1 MPGNSGKK
9 RQHTHGVRRCLLE
22 RQCVVCLSGQWDDL
36 LIVSSTAF
44 RVTLLLRDEE
54 VFNRLRMDLESA
66 IIVSLYDMFPAPS
79 PWCIVV
85 DLSLF
90 EV

>member
-1 MPGNSGKK
+1 MHTQKRNVTMSGNSGKK

-22 RQCVVCLSGQWDDL
+22 WQCVVCLSELQWDDL

-44 RVTLLLRDEE
+44 RVTLVLRDEE

-79 PWCIVV
+79 PW
-85 DLSLF
+85 
-90 EV
+90 